1 MARDRGSRRS
11 EDALIK
17 PVAIDRWPRGIS
29 CEGGFRLLGTPLAFP
44 GARRPGLLF
53 AGHVDSVSPGRGQR
67 LLATPFTAAALDAG
81 RRELDV
87 LTLEFERR
95 IRLGR
100 MDFRLLPSGRGTGAA
115 QLEVHYRDRRIVYT
129 DGVRL
134 AAPLHGN
141 PAEIPRCDLLLLDT
155 APAEPKPP
163 APRRTAARLVDWV
176 GDRLGREVPVVACG
190 NKAAALDA
198 ARELFDAGIR
208 LRAARGLYELL
219 FRVASQGFGTG
230 DLCRLEQDLPRDC
243 AILYPAHLWPGSRF
257 AGMELVR
264 TVLAGPGR
272 ERPEWAEAGF
282 RLGEIEDRPGL
293 VDYVQKSEASQVALG
308 RSCDAA
314 TAAALQRTG
323 VAVFRVERPMQIP
336 LPI

>member
-1 MARDRGSRRS
+1 MVRDRGPRRS
-11 EDALIK
+11 EEALIE

-29 CEGGFRLLGTPLAFP
+29 CDGGFRLLGTPLAFP

-53 AGHVDSVSPGRGQR
+53 AAHLDSQSPGRGQR
-67 LLATPFTAAALDAG
+67 LLATPFTAAALNAG
-81 RRELDV
+81 RRELDM
-87 LTLEFERR
+87 LTLGFGRR

-134 AAPLHGN
+134 AAPPHGK

-163 APRRTAARLVDWV
+163 SPRRTAARLVDWV
-176 GDRLGREVPVVACG
+176 GDRLGRDVPVVACG

-198 ARELFDAGIR
+198 ARALFDAGIR

-219 FRVASQGFGTG
+219 FRVAPHGFGVG
-230 DLCRLEQDLPRDC
+230 DLYRLEQELPRDC
-243 AILYPAHLWPGSRF
+243 AILYPARLWPSSRF
-257 AGMELVR
+257 AGREPAR
-264 TVLAGPGR
+264 AVLAGPGR
-272 ERPEWAEAGF
+272 DLPAWAEVGF

-293 VDYVQKSEASQVALG
+293 VDYVAKSEASQVALG

-323 VAVFRVERPMQIP
+323 VAVFRVKRPMQIP